1 MKLPTRTRTVLAEG
15 AARALV
21 YPLGYATV
29 GLVLTLR
36 RPTNPI
42 GWLYAAAGL
51 MWSLS
56 IPGGPSTIA
65 SWSPGRRRGAAA
77 KGRIRASGRGEG
89 GQARGGGDRLGQ
101 GPLRSRTSRLG
112 HQGPAHSQQPT
123 ETRSATVPS
132 T

>member
-1 MKLPTRTRTVLAEG
+1 MAGHLRPLRGRPDGPRAVVRPLTLAVLAEG

-51 MWSLS
+51 MWSRS

-65 SWSPGRRRGAAA
+65 SWSPGAGGAVRLPRAA
-77 KGRIRASGRGEG
+77 SAPQGWARVGRLVVVGTGRVKGR
-89 GQARGGGDRLGQ
+89 
-101 GPLRSRTSRLG
+101 
-112 HQGPAHSQQPT
+112 
-123 ETRSATVPS
+123 
-132 T
+132 